1 MVVSLIR
8 GKADAEEL
16 ALRLRGGSV
25 QRVPHPFEVT
35 MIRMTR
41 QVVEVVDA
49 MRKIGGPTT
58 ADEIGA
64 ELGLTRRENGMIGG
78 RLHSYKLKGLVI
90 KVGMIP
96 GTRGCVGQ
104 KTIWQLD
111 EAVAATIAG
120 VMLIRKSSGTVPSGW
135 KHEALTE
142 AMRDMSHS
150 KECFDTLWERR
161 A

>member
-1 MVVSLIR
+1 
-8 GKADAEEL
+8 
-16 ALRLRGGSV
+16 
-25 QRVPHPFEVT
+25 
-35 MIRMTR
+35 MIRMTK

-49 MRKIGGPTT
+49 MRKIGKPTT

-78 RLHSYKLKGLVI
+78 RLHSYKDKGLVI

-142 AMRDMSHS
+142 AMRGMSHS
-150 KECFDTLWERR
+150 EHLRDMVVTKNMG
-161 A
+161 AA

>member
-1 MVVSLIR
+1 
-8 GKADAEEL
+8 
-16 ALRLRGGSV
+16 
-25 QRVPHPFEVT
+25 
-35 MIRMTR
+35 MTR

-49 MRKIGGPTT
+49 MRKIGKPTT
-58 ADEIGA
+58 ADEIGV

-78 RLHSYKLKGLVI
+78 RLHSYKDKGLVI
-90 KVGMIP
+90 KVGIIP

-104 KTIWQLD
+104 KTIWKLD
-111 EAVAATIAG
+111 EEVAATIAG